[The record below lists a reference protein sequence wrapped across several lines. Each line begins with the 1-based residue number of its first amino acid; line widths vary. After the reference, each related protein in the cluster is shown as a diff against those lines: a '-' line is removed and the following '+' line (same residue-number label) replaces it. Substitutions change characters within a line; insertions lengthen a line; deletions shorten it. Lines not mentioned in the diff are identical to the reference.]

1 MAETCGDQFGKLKLG
16 HRATTPLQEYNL
28 LNEMLEVGA
37 LVRLPTKPDW
47 GRGQVQSIIG
57 TRITVNFENEGK
69 VVLNGDLVSLVLDT
83 PDWL

>member
-1 MAETCGDQFGKLKLG
+1 MND
-16 HRATTPLQEYNL
+16 
-28 LNEMLEVGA
+28 MLEVGA
-37 LVRLPTKPDW
+37 IVRHPERPDW

-69 VVLNGDLVSLVLDT
+69 VVLNGAMVSLILET